1 MITINQLTLS
11 TAKKGCIPNIPQNT
25 LTPICYKEMSLSDRL
40 KRASLCVETA
50 LVLPIFL
57 FAMISILYFSA
68 IIQYTNCVEEAIH
81 QTARDLAVKD
91 YVLSKK
97 EISGGLS
104 GKAGGA
110 VLGETY
116 VRSQVNKYLSD
127 INMEPGSINY
137 LRSDYSSNDCIDIIA
152 EEKIN
157 IPYSFLGIKSFQLL
171 ERARVHGWTGYDSN
185 AHIKHDG
192 DSEEIVFITSG
203 GSVYHRNRACSHLKV
218 TPRSVAA
225 KDIDKQRSNEG
236 SKYYPCEYCHS
247 AKKCDVY
254 YVTDYGNRYHSNIN
268 CGAITRDIESIKIS
282 QVGSRRPC
290 KDCG

>member
-11 TAKKGCIPNIPQNT
+11 TVIKCCIPDCSPKT
-25 LTPICYKEMSLSDRL
+25 VTPYCNKEMSLSARL

-50 LVLPIFL
+50 IVLPIFL

-97 EISGGLS
+97 EVSGGLA
-104 GKAGGA
+104 GKAGGVA
-110 VLGETY
+110 LSETY
-116 VRSQVNKYLSD
+116 VRSQVNSYLSSID
-127 INMEPGSINY
+127 MKAGSISY

-157 IPYSFLGIKSFQLL
+157 IPYSFLGMKSFHIL

-185 AHIKHDG
+185 SHIKNEDN
-192 DSEEIVFITSG
+192 EEIVFITSG

-218 TPRSVAA
+218 TPRGVAA
-225 KDIDKQRSNEG
+225 SDINNQRSKEG
-236 SKYYPCEYCHS
+236 SKYYPCEYCRS
-247 AKKCDVY
+247 SKKCNTY
-254 YVTDYGNRYHSNIN
+254 YITDYGNRYHTNVN
-268 CGAITRDIESIKIS
+268 CGAITRDIECIKLS
-282 QVGSRRPC
+282 EVAGRRAC